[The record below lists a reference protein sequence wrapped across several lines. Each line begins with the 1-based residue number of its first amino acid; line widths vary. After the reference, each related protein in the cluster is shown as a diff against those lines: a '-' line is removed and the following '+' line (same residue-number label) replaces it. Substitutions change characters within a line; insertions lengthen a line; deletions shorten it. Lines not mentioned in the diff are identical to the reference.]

1 MLTAYCR
8 NKLTKKLAAYKID
21 GDFSSED
28 IAELSKGISEDLGSE
43 FKGPVLFSVPC
54 GKASLKGQ
62 PEPVEVA

>member
-8 NKLTKKLAAYKID
+8 NQLTKKLAAYKID

-28 IAELSKGISEDLGSE
+28 IAELSKGISDDLGKE
-43 FKGPVLFSVPC
+43 FRKPILFSIPC
-54 GKASLKGQ
+54 GKGSLKEQ